1 MLQACVAPV
10 IKNAFVRR
18 ESGAVTGALG
28 GTRHRFGINDGLEL
42 TVPGGVPKLKTSCT
56 AATMIFG
63 LRENRSR
70 TLGAVDRFN

>member
-1 MLQACVAPV
+1 LIAANP
-10 IKNAFVRR
+10 ALSRALTRR
-18 ESGAVTGALG
+18 
-28 GTRHRFGINDGLEL
+28 TRQRFGIDDGVEL
-42 TVPGGVPKLKTSCT
+42 TVPGGVPKLKSFCT